1 MCKQTY
7 LTFASCACQL
17 RYREDPCAH
26 GPASPSCRGRRTV
39 LVPARNPLC
48 YQHAFIQHQQ
58 ARARAR
64 DEAHQQRQWQR
75 QQPEQEGDSFAA
87 AAAAAARVGG
97 GGGTTLSLFTV
108 GGDAWQREMQAR
120 LASAGRREGWWDV

>member
-17 RYREDPCAH
+17 RYREDPCVH

-58 ARARAR
+58 ARTRAR
-64 DEAHQQRQWQR
+64 DEAHQQRQWQWQR
-75 QQPEQEGDSFAA
+75 QQQQQQQEE
-87 AAAAAARVGG
+87 
-97 GGGTTLSLFTV
+97 TLSLLLLLL
-108 GGDAWQREMQAR
+108 G
-120 LASAGRREGWWDV
+120 SAPAPR

>member
-7 LTFASCACQL
+7 LTFASCACEL
-17 RYREDPCAH
+17 RYRHDPCPH

-39 LVPARNPLC
+39 LVPARSPLC
-48 YQHAFIQHQQ
+48 YQHAYIQNQQ

-64 DEAHQQRQWQR
+64 DEAHQQKQE
-75 QQPEQEGDSFAA
+75 QQQQQKGDDDAA
-87 AAAAAARVGG
+87 AAAADARVGG
-97 GGGTTLSLFTV
+97 TTMSLFAV
-108 GGDAWQREMQAR
+108 GGEAWQREMQAR

>member
-7 LTFASCACQL
+7 LTFSSCACQL
-17 RYREDPCAH
+17 HYRHDPCAH

-64 DEAHQQRQWQR
+64 DEAHQQRQ
-75 QQPEQEGDSFAA
+75 QQQQQQEQGDSVAVG
-87 AAAAAARVGG
+87 RV
-97 GGGTTLSLFTV
+97 GGTTLSLFTV
-108 GGDAWQREMQAR
+108 GGEAWQREMQAR